1 MGGGGGP
8 THPLGGGGGSLLPLG
23 THPPPWGGGV
33 PMNGGTDP
41 RIKLESRACCVKEF
55 YLSLQYKIEI
65 LLKITVRAALGL
77 LACPGVFV
85 VASL

>member
-1 MGGGGGP
+1 
-8 THPLGGGGGSLLPLG
+8 
-23 THPPPWGGGV
+23 
-33 PMNGGTDP
+33 MNGGTDP